1 MTDVDFFFTPPTVD
15 PALHCRA
22 AQSYSVLYLL
32 RREAQDC
39 LLGTVIDEAA
49 VRHYPGDKHRVFA
62 TTMVLLSGL
71 DLLGQFR
78 DPTASVE
85 KRFTEFVSS
94 YLYPHEDDAA
104 QALFAVRNALMHT
117 FGLQDATRQLS
128 LVLDQPLARGIQPAA
143 VTTAGNRAVINVL
156 QLFDDV
162 VRAVGRYY
170 RDVRTPGEAHDAL
183 RQHFAAMFQKA
194 GTIRLGNG

>member
-1 MTDVDFFFTPPTVD
+1 MNDVDFFFTPPTVE
-15 PALHCRA
+15 PARHRRDD
-22 AQSYSVLYLL
+22 QSYSVLYLL

-78 DPTASVE
+78 NPTASVE
-85 KRFTEFVSS
+85 TRFTQFVRT
-94 YLYPHEDDAA
+94 YLYPHEHDAA
-104 QALFAVRNALMHT
+104 LALFAVRNALIHT

-128 LVLDQPLARGIQPAA
+128 LVLDQPSARSIQPAA
-143 VTTAGNRAVINVL
+143 VTTAGNQATVNVL

-162 VRAVGRYY
+162 VRAVNRYY
-170 RDVRTPGEAHDAL
+170 RDVRTPGEAHDEL
-183 RQHFAAMFQKA
+183 RQHFAVMFEKA
-194 GTIRLGNG
+194 GTIRLGSG